1 MRPVLTGLLIVAVFA
16 GDLWGLLTFEGQN
29 LDVAAYHALHD
40 TYRAPWLDRT
50 MALAT
55 KVGDTRSGVYGLA
68 CFAFFGTPAAQVT
81 AKLAA
86 VSLLGS
92 GGISQATKWIVNRE
106 RPTGG
111 SERKN
116 SSFPSQHATGAA
128 AVAVLVARR
137 HGRLGPFAWALAILI
152 GLSRIYL
159 GRHYPTDVLTGFLLG
174 AIASWL
180 VLRGER
186 WFEKLHF

>member
-1 MRPVLTGLLIVAVFA
+1 
-16 GDLWGLLTFEGQN
+16 
-29 LDVAAYHALHD
+29 
-40 TYRAPWLDRT
+40 
-50 MALAT
+50 MAFLT
-55 KVGDTRSGVYGLA
+55 KVGETKSGLYGLA
-68 CFAFFGTPAAQVT
+68 FFAFFGTPTAQVT
-81 AKLAA
+81 AKLCA

-92 GGISQATKWIVNRE
+92 GGISQGMKWFVNRE
-106 RPTGG
+106 RPSGDH
-111 SERKN
+111 ERSN
-116 SSFPSQHATGAA
+116 SSFPSQHAVGAA

-137 HGRLGPFAWALAILI
+137 HGRLGAVAWTLALLI

-159 GRHYPTDVLTGFLLG
+159 GRHYPTDVLTGYLLG